1 MLTPHPVPPYVP
13 ALMTVLSTRFFR
25 RGLEWFAGLS
35 LVMLV
40 ALLIY
45 TDGLRSFGAAMM
57 TLSPVWVLAA
67 FGVASLDWVGG
78 GTRLWV
84 TTRHVHRSTPFGGMI
99 LAGGMNTWAA
109 QLTPSGTGGGPVMI
123 WLMKRFGVPYP
134 EALTSA
140 LVTFV
145 ATVVFLASVGPL
157 ALVFGAG
164 ESLREHG
171 ILLGVSVLDLFRAS
185 LSVFVGLAVVFLVL
199 IVFPGRMRTLFER
212 VTSRIGRRS
221 PNLRAR
227 LERVQGGIDRAH
239 ECLIMF
245 FRGSGWVA
253 LLGAVLLSAPTF
265 GNRLLA
271 GYVVLRALNIEAHF
285 VDVLLLQ
292 TLITFLIYFAPTPG
306 GSGLA
311 EILGAALMSIY
322 VPRELIPTYTV
333 LWRFTT
339 SYLTVGVGSAIFW
352 YMLRRQLVAPPDTA
366 EVPALHYP

>member
-1 MLTPHPVPPYVP
+1 M
-13 ALMTVLSTRFFR
+13 AVLSTRFFR

-45 TDGLRSFGAAMM
+45 TDGLRSFWAAMTSLNPM
-57 TLSPVWVLAA
+57 WVLAA
-67 FGVASLDWVGG
+67 FGVASLDWIGG

-84 TTRHVHRSTPFGGMI
+84 TTRHVHRPTPFGGMI

-134 EALTSA
+134 EAVTSA

-164 ESLREHG
+164 QSLREHG

-185 LSVFVGLAVVFLVL
+185 LGVFVGLALVFLAL
-199 IVFPGRMRTLFER
+199 IIFPGRMRTLFER
-212 VTSRIGRRS
+212 LTARIGKRS
-221 PNLRAR
+221 PRLRAR
-227 LERVQGGIDRAH
+227 LEGLQSGIDRGH

-245 FRGSGWVA
+245 FRGRGWIA
-253 LLGAVLLSAPTF
+253 LLGAVVLSGPTF

-271 GYVVLRALNIEAHF
+271 GYVILRALHIEAHF

-352 YMLRRQLVAPPDTA
+352 YMLRRQLVEPPDTA